1 MSLPRQRRTN
11 SYYDKRACAPNKS
24 GAPEIGLLRPR
35 QPPTP
40 VKGVRDSSSRA
51 SRPRV
56 SSPVTPGPA
65 AARSQPHLRIDGR
78 AHAGEGVGR

>member
-11 SYYDKRACAPNKS
+11 SYYDKRVCAAKS
-24 GAPEIGLLRPR
+24 AAPEIGLLRPR
-35 QPPTP
+35 QLPTP

-51 SRPRV
+51 SRPGV
-56 SSPVTPGPA
+56 SSPVIPDPA
-65 AARSQPHLRIDGR
+65 VARSQPHLRIDGR